1 MLHLLRHYLTRRM
14 PALAQGALVG
24 LLALAAAPQAFAA
37 PPPVAIAQYPL
48 TVAEPAHPQVL
59 LAVAN
64 SQSMDANL
72 TTGAIQTG
80 SGGLPANYSG
90 LNASSSPTQYT
101 VQAGFTAPVTGTT
114 SGNLA
119 PYTVNTSGTLYD
131 NSDSRLNVAKAGI
144 NLILNTF
151 LADADFALIDYQV
164 QGLNPSYTWVYYM
177 SPPGADFSFT
187 NTQNVALTY
196 VTNPCF
202 GINQDGANPVDNSC
216 LQLAG
221 RYGTSIK
228 NFQWMQVGDTSDEA
242 DISDV
247 LYDPGLLEPVFVT
260 WGNPNPNPLDPFTH
274 FSLGNYNNNG
284 VEECYPNSIYGTFCE
299 TPTNAGYVPYSPT
312 VMNVLRGFGYYTN
325 SQTATPGGGTT
336 NSANWQPVLNMQSAG
351 QSPTQAS
358 VNTVVSTFQ
367 TYLNPETNAGGT
379 PEIKAEATQSPI
391 AGLLQASHDYYV
403 NKNPATSNGCAAN
416 RYVVLVTD
424 GLPTMDLSG
433 HSWPPLGSIAASNAP
448 AGWSVTA
455 TFNGDGSL
463 NTTNSQALTD
473 TITTIASLKA
483 AGIKTYIIALGA
495 DVAGYTGIV
504 DQTLTSMA
512 VAGGSNNYYSALSA
526 AQLNAAMQT
535 ILAKILAET
544 AATSASSINSTGI
557 NTTSIAYQ
565 GVFDTSDSFQDW
577 TGNLEAFPINTT
589 TGQINTATS
598 ADTWGIG
605 GAQTILDLQDWFIGR
620 QIVTWDPVAGAG
632 TPFRWNPSTTATQ
645 GIASSTALGVA
656 LESFPYDTN
665 GQDVLQFLRGS
676 NAQEVRNGGQF
687 RNRTHKLGD
696 IVDSSPLYIAAP
708 SAPWQS
714 ASYFSYVSA
723 NQGRTPMIYIGAND
737 GMLHAFNAVTGNEV
751 FAYVPHS
758 VWSNLIKLVNPYYN
772 EQHWFYVDG
781 SPSAG
786 DVQFADTSWHTV
798 LFGSEAAGGNSI
810 FALDITSPS
819 NFTSELNVAN
829 AALWEF
835 SDANMGL
842 TYSQPVPALTSAG
855 FTVVFG
861 NGYNSPTGQPYLY
874 FLNPQTGALI
884 SKINLCAAVAGV
896 CNAALTNG
904 LSGVTVV
911 NPNGLPSQPSDV
923 VYAGDLQGNLWRV
936 NISNSN
942 PANWTVSVL
951 FQARDSL
958 GNPQPI
964 TVPPAVSLNPLSPQL
979 TGTMVY
985 FGTGQFLALSDLS
998 NNNVQSVY
1006 GVFDSGAAPALPL
1019 LRANLQAQTL
1029 TSVSTTTT
1037 GGQPVQLR
1045 QLSANP
1051 VLLPA
1056 VKGWRVDLN
1065 LAAGERVVTQPT
1077 LFNGTVQVVS
1087 YQPNTNICTAG
1098 GQSWYMVFNYATG
1111 GATTLPQF
1119 DWNGSNSVTSA
1130 DLYNGLSVAGV
1141 SLGTAY
1147 SAAPKLIT
1155 GVNGAMAYTTSG
1167 QGEITSGVNAGT
1179 CTAVST
1185 TNSCIPGWANADL
1198 KGRGSWVEVR

>member
-1 MLHLLRHYLTRRM
+1 MLHLLTRNLIRRA

-24 LLALAAAPQAFAA
+24 MLALAAAPQALAA
-37 PPPVAIAQYPL
+37 PPTVAIAEYPL

-59 LAVAN
+59 LALAN
-64 SQSMDANL
+64 SQSMDSNL
-72 TTGAIQTG
+72 TTGAIMTG
-80 SGGLPANYSG
+80 SGGLPAQYAA
-90 LNASSSPTQYT
+90 LNASSSPLNYT
-101 VQAGFTAPVTGTT
+101 VDVGFTAPVTGTT

-119 PYTVNTSGTLYD
+119 PYTVNTGGTLYD

-151 LADADFALIDYQV
+151 LADADFGLIDYQV
-164 QGLNPSYTWVYYM
+164 SGLNPSYTWVYYM

-187 NTQNVALTY
+187 NTQNGALSYVA
-196 VTNPCF
+196 NPCYNV
-202 GINQDGANPVDNSC
+202 NQDFADPVDSSC
-216 LQLAG
+216 LILAG
-221 RYGTSIK
+221 HYGASIK
-228 NFQWMQVGDTSDEA
+228 TYQWMQIGDTSDEP

-247 LYDPGLLEPVFVT
+247 LYDPGLLLPVFIT
-260 WGNPNPNPLDPFTH
+260 SGGPFPSDPFTSY
-274 FSLGNYNNNG
+274 SLGTYNTNG
-284 VEECYPNSIYGTFCE
+284 VFECYSNSPYGWFCE

-325 SQTATPGGGTT
+325 SQTATPGSGTT
-336 NSANWQPVLNMQSAG
+336 NSTNWQPVLTMQSAG
-351 QSPTQAS
+351 QSPTQTS

-367 TYLNPETNAGGT
+367 TYLNPETNSGST

-391 AGLLQASHDYYV
+391 AGLLRASQDYFV

-424 GLPTMDLSG
+424 GLPTLDLSG

-473 TITTIASLKA
+473 TISTLAALKA

-544 AATSASSINSTGI
+544 AATSASSVNSTGI

-565 GVFDTSDSFQDW
+565 GVFDTSDLFQDW
-577 TGNLEAFPINTT
+577 TGNLEALPINTT

-598 ADTWGIG
+598 ADIWGIG
-605 GAQTILDLQDWFIGR
+605 GAQLVLDLQNWDTGR

-632 TPFRWNPSTTATQ
+632 TPFRWNPSTTVTQ
-645 GIASSTALGVA
+645 GIASSTALGTA
-656 LESFPYDTN
+656 LENFPYDTN
-665 GQDVLQFLRGS
+665 GQDVLQFLRGN
-676 NAQEVRNGGQF
+676 NAMEVRNGGQF

-696 IVDSSPLYIAAP
+696 IVDSSPQYVGAP
-708 SAPWQS
+708 SGPWTS
-714 ASYFSYVSA
+714 PSYYSYYNA

-737 GMLHAFNAVTGNEV
+737 GMLHAFSAATGSEV
-751 FAYVPHS
+751 FAYVPHA
-758 VWSNLIKLVNPYYN
+758 VWSDLTKLVNPYYN
-772 EQHWFYVDG
+772 EQHWFFVDG
-781 SPSAG
+781 SPTAG
-786 DVQFADTSWHTV
+786 DVQFSDNSWHTL
-798 LFGSEAAGGNSI
+798 LFGGESGGGNSI
-810 FALDITSPS
+810 YALDITQPN
-819 NFTSELNVAN
+819 NFTSEAAVA
-829 AALWEF
+829 ALALWEF
-835 SDANMGL
+835 TDSNMGL
-842 TYSQPVPALTSAG
+842 SYSQPVPALTSVGYA
-855 FTVVFG
+855 VVFG

-874 FLNPQTGALI
+874 VLNPQTGTLI
-884 SKINLCAAVAGV
+884 SKINLCAAVAAGL
-896 CNAALTNG
+896 CNSALANGLSSVTVVNTNG
-904 LSGVTVV
+904 LS
-911 NPNGLPSQPSDV
+911 SQPSNI

-936 NISNSN
+936 DISNVN

-964 TVPPAVSLNPLSPQL
+964 TVPPAVSLNPLSPAL
-979 TGTMVY
+979 SGTMVY
-985 FGTGQFLALSDLS
+985 FGTGQFLALSDLG
-998 NNNVQSVY
+998 NTKLQSVY
-1006 GVFDSGAAPALPL
+1006 GVFDSGAAPAVPL
-1019 LRANLQAQTL
+1019 LRANLMAQTL
-1029 TSVSTTTT
+1029 TAVTGTTT
-1037 GGQPVQLR
+1037 GGQSVQLR

-1051 VLLPA
+1051 VLLPS
-1056 VKGWRVDLN
+1056 VKGWLVDLN
-1065 LAAGERVVTQPT
+1065 LDAGERVVTQPT
-1077 LFNGTVQVVS
+1077 LFNGTLQVVS
-1087 YQPNTNICTAG
+1087 FQPNANICTAG

-1111 GATTLPQF
+1111 GSTTLPQF
-1119 DWNGSNSVTSA
+1119 DWNGTNNVSSA
-1130 DLYNGLSVAGV
+1130 DLYNGGTVAGLA
-1141 SLGTAY
+1141 LGTAY

-1155 GVNGAMAYTTSG
+1155 GVNGAMAYVTSG
-1167 QGEITSGVNAGT
+1167 QGEIVTGALAGT
-1179 CTAVST
+1179 C
-1185 TNSCIPGWANADL
+1185 NGGSCIPGIANADL
-1198 KGRGSWVEVR
+1198 KGRGSWLEVR